1 MGLISKTIVFS
12 QKEGYWGNIDFSV
25 LNPFSASDNLPDMN
39 HNRSWLREK
48 KNDARCAIEDRE
60 EHLRQSD
67 KR

>member
-12 QKEGYWGNIDFSV
+12 LEKGYWRNVDFSV
-25 LNPFSASDNLPDMN
+25 LNPFSASDNLSDMN

-48 KNDARCAIEDRE
+48 KNAARCAIGDRE
-60 EHLRQSD
+60 ELLRQSD